1 MNPVYIDGIGILSPR
16 IRSVMELHEALGRL
30 DGDAAERSAVGDGG
44 WAEPFDFPL
53 GVPPSKVRRAPRYVK
68 MAVAA
73 AAQAVTDA
81 DVTEEPAR
89 IGTIFSTGYGPVESN
104 VTFAD
109 SVAEGVPALVSPTV
123 FSYTVPNSCLG
134 QVCIVNGFQGPST
147 LLIGGDP
154 IEYAALLM
162 AGGKARHILV
172 GAVEE
177 PTGEL
182 RSSFDA
188 AGHLR
193 GDVLA
198 DGAAMLMLSAAA
210 SERSYC
216 RILRCRH
223 CYISCDENAY
233 GEPTMQQCEDIVR
246 QMKAAN
252 IHMVDLTGGEPLVRR
267 DFWDLVDLLMD
278 EKIYIEEIFSN
289 GLLITDAFLD
299 KLERRN
305 IKLNSFLL
313 SYDGVGWHD
322 WMRGLSGAEETV
334 IRTIKRLKSR
344 GYGVIVTTVLHEQ
357 SMDCLTD
364 TYHRM
369 KALDVDYWRVADVVN
384 TGNWKKT
391 QNTEVKT
398 TALLDA
404 YVDLIAQMKR
414 DRMPFRAVKLA
425 GCFSAH
431 GADYSLP
438 ALGGCGTKAQENE
451 HLCEASKLFPHL
463 LPDGRLLPCMPM
475 CGTEMEEHAANILT
489 GDYDISKALID
500 SPLGKYMQYTYRD
513 VFLHEEECRRCPHK
527 YQCNRCPATSLLY
540 GSLFAKSPLTCAFIK
555 QNYAERIRDVME
567 RAG

>member
-1 MNPVYIDGIGILSPR
+1 MGRAVRLSAR
-16 IRSVMELHEALGRL
+16 R
-30 DGDAAERSAVGDGG
+30 
-44 WAEPFDFPL
+44 
-53 GVPPSKVRRAPRYVK
+53 PPSKVRRAPRYVK

-73 AAQAVTDA
+73 AAQAIADA
-81 DVTEEPAR
+81 HVGEDPAC

-134 QVCIVNGFQGPST
+134 QVCIVNGFQGSST
-147 LLIGGDP
+147 LLI
-154 IEYAALLM
+154 
-162 AGGKARHILV
+162 
-172 GAVEE
+172 
-177 PTGEL
+177 
-182 RSSFDA
+182 
-188 AGHLR
+188 
-193 GDVLA
+193 
-198 DGAAMLMLSAAA
+198 
-210 SERSYC
+210 
-216 RILRCRH
+216 
-223 CYISCDENAY
+223 
-233 GEPTMQQCEDIVR
+233 
-246 QMKAAN
+246 
-252 IHMVDLTGGEPLVRR
+252 GGEPLVRR

-313 SYDGVGWHD
+313 SFDGVGRHD
-322 WMRGLSGAEETV
+322 WMRGLHGAEGAT

-404 YVDLIAQMKR
+404 YVNLIAQMKR
-414 DRMPFRAVKLA
+414 DGMPFRAVKLA
-425 GCFSAH
+425 GCVSAH

-475 CGTEMEEHAANILT
+475 CGTEMEEHAPNILT